1 MDTITKHSIR
11 NALLTAL
18 YIVAVVSFMQNAERL
33 FGNQPEALAAIAM
46 ILLFVTSALI
56 TGSLVLW
63 EPARLLFDG
72 KPREATRQI
81 LTTGSALVVLFVVVL
96 GVLLF
101 T

>member
-1 MDTITKHSIR
+1 MNTITKHAIR

-18 YIVAVVSFMQNAERL
+18 YIVAVVSFMQNTERL
-33 FGNQPEALAAIAM
+33 FGNQPEALAGITM

-63 EPARLLFDG
+63 EPVRMLLDG
-72 KPREATRQI
+72 KPREASLQ
-81 LTTGSALVVLFVVVL
+81 LLMTGATLAALFLVML